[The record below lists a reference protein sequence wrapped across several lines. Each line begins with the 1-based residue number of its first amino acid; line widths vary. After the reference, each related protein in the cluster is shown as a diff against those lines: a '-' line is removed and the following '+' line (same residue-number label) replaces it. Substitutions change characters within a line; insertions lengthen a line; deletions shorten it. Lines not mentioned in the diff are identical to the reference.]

1 MSETR
6 FKKLIVLSAV
16 LGCAVC
22 AAAAAVPELTML
34 IFKLPCGFFVD
45 LLWELAMTGD
55 GWRIF
60 AIALYVLVCL
70 IPAAALLLLSRR
82 RKPYREDWLLLVMSA
97 ALFIFIG
104 RALSSH
110 WDMYSTFAQMGLLAV
125 LVAWLVLR
133 LLRYFNAS
141 DDARLV
147 KLARIAV
154 VLLGLI
160 FGFAA
165 GWTLIG
171 AAAGLLGGF
180 QFSLLADGAGAVA
193 TDIILVLGC
202 LRALKL
208 INTLGPAGEIADE
221 TVTEAEGFYRFSSK
235 ALAAIVLISMW
246 ASLAKLLLI
255 ELSRDNNVNVSLPIF
270 PLLFCLAALIVSR
283 FIAAHKQLRDD
294 NDLFV

>member
-1 MSETR
+1 MTESNFR
-6 FKKLIVLSAV
+6 KYIVLAAL
-16 LGCAVC
+16 LGAAVC
-22 AAAAAVPELTML
+22 AAVAAMPELTML
-34 IFKLPCGFFVD
+34 VFKLPCGFFVD
-45 LLWELAMTGD
+45 LLWELAMTGE

-60 AIALYVLVCL
+60 AIVLYVLFCL
-70 IPAAALLLLSRR
+70 IPALVLLLLSRR
-82 RKPYREDWLLLVMSA
+82 RKPYREDWLLLAMSA

-154 VLLGLI
+154 VLLGLL
-160 FGFAA
+160 FGFVA

-171 AAAGLLGGF
+171 MAAGLLAGF
-180 QFSLLADGAGAVA
+180 QFSLLADGLSGAA
-193 TDIILVLGC
+193 TVVILIFGC
-202 LRALKL
+202 LLALRL
-208 INTLGPAGEIADE
+208 INTLGPDGRITDE
-221 TVTEAEGFYRFSSK
+221 TVAEAEGFYRYSAK
-235 ALAAIVLISMW
+235 ALTSIVLISMG
-246 ASLAKLLLI
+246 ADLAKLLLI
-255 ELSRDNNVNVSLPIF
+255 ELSNDNNVNVSLPIL
-270 PLLFCLAALIVSR
+270 PLIFCLAALIVSR

>member
-1 MSETR
+1 MTESNFR
-6 FKKLIVLSAV
+6 KYIVLAAL
-16 LGCAVC
+16 LGAAVC
-22 AAAAAVPELTML
+22 AAVAAMPELTML
-34 IFKLPCGFFVD
+34 VFKLPCGFFVD
-45 LLWELAMTGD
+45 LLWELAMTGE

-60 AIALYVLVCL
+60 AIVLYVLFCL
-70 IPAAALLLLSRR
+70 IPALVLLLLSRR
-82 RKPYREDWLLLVMSA
+82 RKPYREDWLLLLMSA

-110 WDMYSTFAQMGLLAV
+110 WDIYSTFAQMGLLSV

-154 VLLGLI
+154 VLLGLL
-160 FGFAA
+160 FGFVV

-171 AAAGLLGGF
+171 MAAGLLAGF
-180 QFSLLADGAGAVA
+180 QFSLLADGLSGAA
-193 TDIILVLGC
+193 TVVILIFGC
-202 LRALKL
+202 LLALRL
-208 INTLGPAGEIADE
+208 INTLGPDGRITDE
-221 TVTEAEGFYRFSSK
+221 TVAEAEGFYRYSAK
-235 ALAAIVLISMW
+235 ALTSIVLISMG
-246 ASLAKLLLI
+246 ADLAKLLLI
-255 ELSRDNNVNVSLPIF
+255 ELSNDNNVNVSLPIL
-270 PLLFCLAALIVSR
+270 PLIFCLAALIVSR

>member
-1 MSETR
+1 MTEGR
-6 FKKLIVLSAV
+6 FKKLLIIAAV
-16 LGCAVC
+16 LGCAC
-22 AAAAAVPELTML
+22 CGAEAAEPELSIL

-45 LLWELAMTGD
+45 LLWELAFTGE

-70 IPAAALLLLSRR
+70 IPAGALLLLSRR

-104 RALSSH
+104 RALDSH

-133 LLRYFNAS
+133 LLRYFNSS

-147 KLARIAV
+147 KLSRTAV

-160 FGFAA
+160 YGFAA

-171 AAAGLLGGF
+171 MAAGLIGGF
-180 QFSLLADGAGAVA
+180 QFSLLADGLSGAA
-193 TDIILVLGC
+193 TDVILVLGC
-202 LRALKL
+202 LRAMRL
-208 INTLGPAGEIADE
+208 INTLGSAGEITDE
-221 TVTEAEGFYRFSSK
+221 TVTEAGGFYRFSSK

-255 ELSRDNNVNVSLPIF
+255 ELSSDNNVNVSLPVY

>member
-1 MSETR
+1 MTDSNFR
-6 FKKLIVLSAV
+6 KYIVLAAL
-16 LGCAVC
+16 LGAAVC
-22 AAAAAVPELTML
+22 AAAAALPELTIL
-34 IFKLPCGFFVD
+34 LFKLPCGFFVD
-45 LLWELAMTGD
+45 LLWELAMTGE

-60 AIALYVLVCL
+60 AIVLYVLFCL
-70 IPAAALLLLSRR
+70 IPALALLLLSRR
-82 RKPYREDWLLLVMSA
+82 RKPYREDWLLLLMSA

-110 WDMYSTFAQMGLLAV
+110 WDIYSTCAQMGLLSV

-154 VLLGLI
+154 VLLGLL
-160 FGFAA
+160 FGFVA

-171 AAAGLLGGF
+171 MAAGLLSGF
-180 QFSLLADGAGAVA
+180 QFSLLADGLSGAA
-193 TDIILVLGC
+193 TVVILIFGC
-202 LRALKL
+202 LLALRL
-208 INTLGPAGEIADE
+208 INTLGPDGRITDE
-221 TVTEAEGFYRFSSK
+221 TVAEAEGSYRYSVK
-235 ALAAIVLISMW
+235 ALASIVLISMG
-246 ASLAKLLLI
+246 ADLAKLLLI
-255 ELSRDNNVNVSLPIF
+255 KLSNDNNVNVNLPIL
-270 PLLFCLAALIVSR
+270 PLIFCLAALIVSR

>member
-6 FKKLIVLSAV
+6 FKKLIVLAAV

-70 IPAAALLLLSRR
+70 IPAALLLLSRR
-82 RKPYREDWLLLVMSA
+82 RRPYREDWLLLAMSA

-160 FGFAA
+160 FSFAA

-180 QFSLLADGAGAVA
+180 QFSLLADGVSAVA
-193 TDIILVLGC
+193 TDVILVLGC
-202 LRALKL
+202 LRALRL

-255 ELSRDNNVNVSLPIF
+255 ELSRGNNVNVSLPLF

>member
-1 MSETR
+1 
-6 FKKLIVLSAV
+6 
-16 LGCAVC
+16 
-22 AAAAAVPELTML
+22 
-34 IFKLPCGFFVD
+34 
-45 LLWELAMTGD
+45 MTGD

-82 RKPYREDWLLLVMSA
+82 RRPYREDWLLLAMSA

-180 QFSLLADGAGAVA
+180 QFSLLADGVSAVA
-193 TDIILVLGC
+193 TDVILVLGC
-202 LRALKL
+202 LRALRL

-255 ELSRDNNVNVSLPIF
+255 ELSRGNNVNVSLPLF

>member
-1 MSETR
+1 MTESNFR
-6 FKKLIVLSAV
+6 KYIVLAAL
-16 LGCAVC
+16 LGAAVC
-22 AAAAAVPELTML
+22 AAVAAMPELTML
-34 IFKLPCGFFVD
+34 VFKLPCGFFVD
-45 LLWELAMTGD
+45 LLWELAMTGE

-60 AIALYVLVCL
+60 AIVLYVLFCL
-70 IPAAALLLLSRR
+70 IPALVLLLLSRR
-82 RKPYREDWLLLVMSA
+82 RKPYREDWLLLLMSA

-110 WDMYSTFAQMGLLAV
+110 WDIYSTFAQMGLLSV

-154 VLLGLI
+154 VLLGLL
-160 FGFAA
+160 FGFVA

-171 AAAGLLGGF
+171 MAAGLLAGF
-180 QFSLLADGAGAVA
+180 QFSLLADGLSGAA
-193 TDIILVLGC
+193 TVVILIFGC
-202 LRALKL
+202 LLALRL
-208 INTLGPAGEIADE
+208 INTLGPDGRITDE
-221 TVTEAEGFYRFSSK
+221 TVAEAEGFYRYSAK
-235 ALAAIVLISMW
+235 ALTSIVLISMG
-246 ASLAKLLLI
+246 ADLAKLLLI
-255 ELSRDNNVNVSLPIF
+255 KLSNDNNVNVNLPIL
-270 PLLFCLAALIVSR
+270 PLIFCLAALIVSR

>member
-1 MSETR
+1 MREDL
-6 FKKLIVLSAV
+6 FKRLIIIAAV
-16 LGCAVC
+16 LGCAC
-22 AAAAAVPELTML
+22 CGAAVAEPELMIL

-45 LLWELAMTGD
+45 ILWELAMTGE

-60 AIALYVLVCL
+60 AIVLYVLVCL
-70 IPAAALLLLSRR
+70 IPAGALFALSRR

-125 LVAWLVLR
+125 LVAYLVLR
-133 LLRYFNAS
+133 LLRYFNSS

-147 KLARIAV
+147 KLSRIAV
-154 VLLGLI
+154 VLLALI
-160 FGFAA
+160 YGFAA
-165 GWTLIG
+165 GWTFVG
-171 AAAGLLGGF
+171 AAAGLFAGF
-180 QFSLLADGAGAVA
+180 QFSLLADGASAAA
-193 TDIILVLGC
+193 TYVILVIGC
-202 LRALKL
+202 LRAIRL

-221 TVTEAEGFYRFSSK
+221 TVTEAGSFYRFSSK

-255 ELSRDNNVNVSLPIF
+255 ELSSDNNVNVNLPIF

>member
-1 MSETR
+1 MREDL
-6 FKKLIVLSAV
+6 FKRLVIIAAV
-16 LGCAVC
+16 LGCAC
-22 AAAAAVPELTML
+22 CGAAVAEPELMIL

-45 LLWELAMTGD
+45 ILWELAMTGE

-60 AIALYVLVCL
+60 AIVLYVLVCL
-70 IPAAALLLLSRR
+70 IPAGALFALSRR

-125 LVAWLVLR
+125 LVAYLVLR
-133 LLRYFNAS
+133 LLRYFNSS

-147 KLARIAV
+147 KLSRIAV
-154 VLLGLI
+154 VLLALI
-160 FGFAA
+160 YGFAA
-165 GWTLIG
+165 GWTFVG
-171 AAAGLLGGF
+171 AAAGLFAGF
-180 QFSLLADGAGAVA
+180 QFYLLADGASAAA
-193 TDIILVLGC
+193 TYVILVIGC
-202 LRALKL
+202 LRAIRL

-221 TVTEAEGFYRFSSK
+221 TVTEAGSFYRFSSK

-255 ELSRDNNVNVSLPIF
+255 ELSRDNNVNVSLPLF

>member
-1 MSETR
+1 MTESNFR
-6 FKKLIVLSAV
+6 KYIVLAAL
-16 LGCAVC
+16 LGAAVC
-22 AAAAAVPELTML
+22 AAAAALPELTIL
-34 IFKLPCGFFVD
+34 LFKLPCGFFVD
-45 LLWELAMTGD
+45 LLWELAMTGK

-60 AIALYVLVCL
+60 AIVLYVLVCL
-70 IPAAALLLLSRR
+70 IPALVLLLLSRR
-82 RKPYREDWLLLVMSA
+82 RKPYREDWLLLLMSA

-110 WDMYSTFAQMGLLAV
+110 WDIYSTCAQMGLLSV

-154 VLLGLI
+154 VLLGLL
-160 FGFAA
+160 FGFVA

-171 AAAGLLGGF
+171 MAAGLLAGF
-180 QFSLLADGAGAVA
+180 QFSLLADGLSGAA
-193 TDIILVLGC
+193 TVVILIFGC
-202 LRALKL
+202 LLALRL
-208 INTLGPAGEIADE
+208 INTLGPDGRITDE
-221 TVTEAEGFYRFSSK
+221 TVAEAEGFYRYSAK
-235 ALAAIVLISMW
+235 ALASIVLISMG
-246 ASLAKLLLI
+246 ADLAKLLLI
-255 ELSRDNNVNVSLPIF
+255 ELSNDNNVNVSLPIL
-270 PLLFCLAALIVSR
+270 PLIFCLAALIVSR

>member
-22 AAAAAVPELTML
+22 AAAAAVPELTIL

-70 IPAAALLLLSRR
+70 IPAAALLLLSLRR
-82 RKPYREDWLLLVMSA
+82 RPYREDWLLAMSA

-180 QFSLLADGAGAVA
+180 QFSLLADGVSAVA
-193 TDIILVLGC
+193 TDVILVLGC
-202 LRALKL
+202 LRALRL

>member
-1 MSETR
+1 MTESNFR
-6 FKKLIVLSAV
+6 KYIVLAAL
-16 LGCAVC
+16 LGAAVC
-22 AAAAAVPELTML
+22 AAAAALPELTIL
-34 IFKLPCGFFVD
+34 LFKLPCGFFVD
-45 LLWELAMTGD
+45 LLWELAMTGE

-60 AIALYVLVCL
+60 AIVLYVLVCL
-70 IPAAALLLLSRR
+70 IPALVLLLLSRR
-82 RKPYREDWLLLVMSA
+82 RKPYREDWLLLLMSA

-110 WDMYSTFAQMGLLAV
+110 WDIYSTCAQMGLLSV

-154 VLLGLI
+154 VLLGLL
-160 FGFAA
+160 FGFVA

-171 AAAGLLGGF
+171 MAAGLLAGF
-180 QFSLLADGAGAVA
+180 QFSLLADGLSGAA
-193 TDIILVLGC
+193 TVVILIFGC
-202 LRALKL
+202 LLALRL
-208 INTLGPAGEIADE
+208 INTLGPDGRITDE
-221 TVTEAEGFYRFSSK
+221 TVAEAEGFYRYSAK
-235 ALAAIVLISMW
+235 ALTSIVLISMG
-246 ASLAKLLLI
+246 ADLAKLLLI
-255 ELSRDNNVNVSLPIF
+255 ELSNDNNVNVSLPIL
-270 PLLFCLAALIVSR
+270 PLIFCLAALIVSR

>member
-6 FKKLIVLSAV
+6 FKKLIVLAAV

-70 IPAAALLLLSRR
+70 IPAALLLLSRR
-82 RKPYREDWLLLVMSA
+82 RRPYREDWLLLAMSA

-180 QFSLLADGAGAVA
+180 QFSLLADGVSAVA
-193 TDIILVLGC
+193 TDVILVLGC
-202 LRALKL
+202 LRALRL

-255 ELSRDNNVNVSLPIF
+255 ELSRDNNVNVSLPLF